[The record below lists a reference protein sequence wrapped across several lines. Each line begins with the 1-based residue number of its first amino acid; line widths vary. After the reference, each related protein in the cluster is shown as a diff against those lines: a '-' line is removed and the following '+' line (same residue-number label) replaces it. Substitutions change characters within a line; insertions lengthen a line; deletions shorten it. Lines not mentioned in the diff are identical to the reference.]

1 VDRQEKRVAFITGA
15 SGMRG
20 IGRAIALRF
29 ARQGLAVALVDIHRD
44 PARVPPA
51 EIKAGW
57 RGIESVREEILALGA
72 QAICIHADIS
82 DPADV
87 DRACATTLEQCGS
100 IDVLVNN
107 ARAGIGRDRVPLVE
121 LELEEWDRVMG
132 VNARG
137 TFLVARA
144 VARHMVQRG
153 GPGHIINMSSL
164 SGKRGTALHGAYSA
178 SKFAINGLTQVLAHE
193 LGPYRINVNS
203 ICPGW
208 IDTGRFSLG
217 EMLAAE
223 KAGTTVEDQNRAA
236 LEQRAQLNALGRIAS
251 SDDVAG
257 MAAFLISQDAA
268 HITGQAINVDGGECF
283 H

>member
-1 VDRQEKRVAFITGA
+1 MEQAEKRAAIVTGA

-29 ARQGLAVALVDIHRD
+29 ASQGLAVALVDIHRD
-44 PARVPPA
+44 PAQVPPA
-51 EIKAGW
+51 ETKAGW
-57 RGIESVREEILALGA
+57 RGIESVQQEIAALGGRA
-72 QAICIHADIS
+72 ACVYADIS

-87 DRACATTLEQCGS
+87 ERACAETLVQFGS

-121 LELEEWDRVMG
+121 LELAEWDRVMA
-132 VNARG
+132 VNSRG
-137 TFLVARA
+137 TFLVTRA

-164 SGKRGTALHGAYSA
+164 SGKRGMALHGAYSA

-193 LGPYRINVNS
+193 LGPYRINVNA

-208 IDTGRFSLG
+208 VDTGRFSLG
-217 EMLAAE
+217 EALAAE
-223 KAGTTVEDQNRAA
+223 KAGTSAEDQARAA
-236 LEQRAQLNALGRIAS
+236 LEQRAKLNALGRIAD

-257 MAAFLISQDAA
+257 MAAFLISRDAA